1 MILMSKSSW
10 SWEEFWDVME
20 SFSFLWFGIAVADL
34 LFGLLAV
41 VAFVV
46 APLSPSDPGYVVI
59 VLVFVLIAVTLI
71 PVSFVL
77 YRLRQREIERAERQS
92 WNKR

>member
-1 MILMSKSSW
+1 MSGSSW

-34 LFGLLAV
+34 LFGLLAI
-41 VAFVV
+41 VALAV
-46 APLSPSDPGYVVI
+46 ASLDPSDPGYVVVVLDL
-59 VLVFVLIAVTLI
+59 VLVVVTLI

-92 WNKR
+92 WDKR